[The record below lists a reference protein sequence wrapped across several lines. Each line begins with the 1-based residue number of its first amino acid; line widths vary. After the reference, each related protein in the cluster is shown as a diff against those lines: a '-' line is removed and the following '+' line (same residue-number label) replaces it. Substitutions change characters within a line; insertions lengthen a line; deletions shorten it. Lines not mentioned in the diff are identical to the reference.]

1 MVVVRMMLCGL
12 MLTLLVRSCR
22 SRTLA
27 EEEGDPFEGRLLPLE
42 LIMAH
47 RNEIALTKDAA
58 EGDRRAG
65 GGGATGAWPARG
77 GRCSPSYFELME
89 VLDEPQIDEDRA
101 ITLARQAVD
110 TENEIKLEQMRL
122 LIRVRN
128 LLTPEQVAV
137 LQTKRAETL
146 AGG

>member
-12 MLTLLVRSCR
+12 LVALF
-22 SRTLA
+22 TFTPVPAFA
-27 EEEGDPFEGRLLPLE
+27 EEEEDPFDGRLLSLE

-47 RNEIALTKDAA
+47 RNEIGLTKAQNKEIGELVVA
-58 EGDRRAG
+58 VQQAVAG
-65 GGGATGAWPARG
+65 KSWGMQSA
-77 GRCSPSYFELME
+77 YFELME

-101 ITLARQAVD
+101 IALARQAVD

-122 LIRVRN
+122 LIRLRN

-137 LQTKRAETL
+137 LQVKRAEML

>member
-12 MLTLLVRSCR
+12 LVTLLAAAPVRAF
-22 SRTLA
+22 A
-27 EEEGDPFEGRLLPLE
+27 EEEEDPFDGRLLSLE

-47 RNEIALTKDAA
+47 RNEIGLTKAQNKEIGELVVA
-58 EGDRRAG
+58 VQQAVAG
-65 GGGATGAWPARG
+65 KSWDMQSA
-77 GRCSPSYFELME
+77 YFELME

-101 ITLARQAVD
+101 IALAKQAVD

-122 LIRVRN
+122 LIRLRN

-137 LQTKRAETL
+137 LQAKRAGMP